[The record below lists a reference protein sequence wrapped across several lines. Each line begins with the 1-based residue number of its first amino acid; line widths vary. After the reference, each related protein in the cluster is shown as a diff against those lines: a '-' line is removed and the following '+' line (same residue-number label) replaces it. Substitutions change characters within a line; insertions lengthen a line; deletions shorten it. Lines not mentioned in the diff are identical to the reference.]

1 MLSLPALSP
10 CCKKWIG
17 FGIFIRL
24 LLIPWSGHPDLF
36 FIFGTPFL
44 FLNDGIFD
52 VYQYLSDYFSDPA
65 AAAEYSYQPLHY
77 FIFGLWSE
85 VTQLFADPDY
95 SVWMRQVID
104 QYPLILRGSE
114 AAFSFPGAEVKFVV
128 LFIWKMLYLG
138 CDFLILFLILKMIS
152 GEKEKESYVSWWA
165 GSVVLLYTLY
175 LFGQSGIVPVT
186 ITFFG
191 IYLYKV
197 KRSTHWMG
205 LFFALSVPFKLFT
218 LVLLPLPLL
227 LAKGWQE
234 KMKTACWIL
243 IPLLVVYLPF
253 LAHSGGLVLL
263 RITGVLGTSYS
274 EGLAWG
280 WVLTLS
286 KCFKILGFL
295 AVFYHAGFRYR
306 GNFEDVLRY
315 AFICFL
321 LLLCVPLKIHYYA
334 WITPFWFLFFHEHR
348 KYVGIYG
355 VIVFLLFFA
364 NLSDK
369 QMFLGILAPL
379 SPDFFMSFPG
389 WMDITYFFSPSGF
402 HAKTAILI
410 IFVLTVFVVVH
421 QLSILFDFKPGV
433 FKKPDTSPVR
443 KSAAI
448 LAYPGLLM
456 AFLIALS
463 FFSHPALKVYIKDY
477 LFIRSSN
484 FYYEPQFRQMELP
497 SGASLNQEISL
508 QKGRVKKTGL
518 FLDQPIDSA
527 VRIEILDI
535 QAGEEKKIFVSNH
548 PRLGKGW
555 VESFPQS
562 YFARDNKV
570 HFRLTNTSP
579 DTITISISRRPKFSD
594 GFQLTLIPKSKDEEM
609 IDDGVLRIYVQEEPL
624 FLHDP
629 KLPFRTAKQAFSQEK
644 KFLAFWFIV
653 LMVCAV
659 KTLQYGR
666 RREGDRTNLN

>member
-1 MLSLPALSP
+1 M
-10 CCKKWIG
+10 
-17 FGIFIRL
+17 RL
-24 LLIPWSGHPDLF
+24 LLIPWAGHPDMF
-36 FIFGTPFL
+36 FIFATPFL
-44 FLNDGIFD
+44 FLNDGILD
-52 VYQYLSDYFSDPA
+52 VYPHLVEYFSDPA
-65 AAAEYSYQPLHY
+65 AALYSYQPLHY
-77 FIFGLWSE
+77 YFFGLWSGL
-85 VTQLFADPDY
+85 TQFFADPEY
-95 SVWMRQVID
+95 SVWMRQVIE
-104 QYPLILRGSE
+104 QFPSILRDGGAAFSYPGSE
-114 AAFSFPGAEVKFVV
+114 AKFKV
-128 LFIWKMLYLG
+128 LFLWKTLYLA
-138 CDFLILFLILKMIS
+138 CDLLILFCILKIVA
-152 GEKEKESYVSWWA
+152 GEKEKESYISWWA
-165 GSVVLLYTLY
+165 GSVVLLYSQY
-175 LFGQSGIVPVT
+175 LFGQSGIVPTTLIV
-186 ITFFG
+186 FG

-197 KRSTHWMG
+197 KRSTRWMG
-205 LFFALSVPFKLFT
+205 FCFALSVPFKLFT
-218 LVLLPLPLL
+218 LVLLPLPFL
-227 LAKGWQE
+227 LAEGWRE
-234 KMKTACWIL
+234 KMKTVGWIL
-243 IPLLVVYLPF
+243 VPLLVVYLPF
-253 LAHSGGLVLL
+253 VIHSGGLVFL
-263 RITGVLGTSYS
+263 RMTGASYS

-280 WVLTLS
+280 WVLALS
-286 KCFKILGFL
+286 KGFKVLGYL
-295 AVFYHAGFRYR
+295 AVFYHVGFRYR
-306 GNFEDVLRY
+306 GNFSDVLRY
-315 AFICFL
+315 VFICLL

-369 QMFLGILAPL
+369 QTFLGILAPL

-448 LAYPGLLM
+448 LVYPGLLM
-456 AFLIALS
+456 VFLIALS

-659 KTLQYGR
+659 KTLQYGG